1 LNEGQLGNYLVL
13 YQTRRE
19 SCELL
24 VSSTGGPYTYLRLDA
39 YFFILLLIGTR
50 WEQWNLR
57 VVVNNTPR
65 PVSDDSAAVIERQRI
80 QVSFFNRKCSL
91 GGSTEWFHFLTS
103 TGVLLFLFHSSS
115 GYGGRDV
122 AISAGKDL

>member
-1 LNEGQLGNYLVL
+1 M
-13 YQTRRE
+13 
-19 SCELL
+19 L
-24 VSSTGGPYTYLRLDA
+24 VSSTGGPYTSLRLDA
-39 YFFILLLIGTR
+39 HFFILLSIGSR

-80 QVSFFNRKCSL
+80 QVSFFIRKCSL
-91 GGSTEWFHFLTS
+91 GGSTEWFHYLTCI
-103 TGVLLFLFHSSS
+103 GVLLFLFRSSS

>member
-1 LNEGQLGNYLVL
+1 MLVN
-13 YQTRRE
+13 
-19 SCELL
+19 SI
-24 VSSTGGPYTYLRLDA
+24 GGPYTSLRLDA
-39 YFFILLLIGTR
+39 HFFILLLIGSR

-80 QVSFFNRKCSL
+80 QVSFFIRTYSC
-91 GGSTEWFHFLTS
+91 GRSTKWFHILTS
-103 TGVLLFLFHSSS
+103 TGVLLCLFRSSS

>member
-1 LNEGQLGNYLVL
+1 
-13 YQTRRE
+13 
-19 SCELL
+19 
-24 VSSTGGPYTYLRLDA
+24 LRLDA
-39 YFFILLLIGTR
+39 YFLILLFIGSS

-80 QVSFFNRKCSL
+80 QVSCFNRKFPV
-91 GGSTEWFHFLTS
+91 GGSTERFRILTT
-103 TGVLLFLFHSSS
+103 TGVLDFIFRSFS